1 MKKGVIAF
9 DHLVGLI
16 LLAIALT
23 LLINIALF
31 FYQTGFR
38 ASASDL
44 ACRVTLFFREAT
56 GASALGRNPLIKN
69 EPGVFTKAICRT
81 HIIDV
86 TQASSSKAAKKGES
100 AEEGMMRI
108 ALNEMRRCRLLFSS
122 DDPNI
127 GSLFGDKY
135 CYVCSDLVVKKDAPT
150 ISQEQLIEFMFTHT
164 TKQGTT
170 YAYELSQEGYAD
182 MPHEIIPF
190 FGSMSPGH
198 EYAIVYIDNQ
208 EADTKTRALVTYA
221 AAKIGTEA
229 GAGIGTFV
237 GGPGVGTVAGGLIGK
252 GVAVVG
258 ALGTFIVADI
268 ADLGVTLDHN
278 ILMLVPLEA
287 TKEDRGVC
295 STYAL

>member
-38 ASASDL
+38 AGASDL

-56 GASALGRNPLIKN
+56 GASALGRNPVAKN
-69 EPGVFTKAICRT
+69 EPGLFTKAICRT
-81 HIIDV
+81 HILDV
-86 TQASSSKAAKKGES
+86 TKATSLKAAKKGES
-100 AEEGMMRI
+100 AEEGMMRT
-108 ALNEMRRCRLLFSS
+108 ALDEMRRCRLLFSS

-135 CYVCSDLVVKKDAPT
+135 CYVCSDLVVKKDAPS
-150 ISQEQLIEFMFTHT
+150 ISQEQLIEFMFTHK
-164 TKQGTT
+164 TKQGNT
-170 YAYELSQEGYAD
+170 YAYELSQEGYAG
-182 MPHEIIPF
+182 MPHEVIPF

-208 EADTKTRALVTYA
+208 EADTKTRILVAYA
-221 AAKIGTEA
+221 AEKLGAEA
-229 GAGIGTFV
+229 GAGIGTIV
-237 GGPGVGTVAGGLIGK
+237 AGPGAGMATGGLIGK

-258 ALGTFIVADI
+258 TLGTFIVADL
-268 ADLGVTLDHN
+268 ADLGVTIDHN
-278 ILMLVPLEA
+278 IIMLVPLEA
-287 TKEDRGVC
+287 TKEGTGVC